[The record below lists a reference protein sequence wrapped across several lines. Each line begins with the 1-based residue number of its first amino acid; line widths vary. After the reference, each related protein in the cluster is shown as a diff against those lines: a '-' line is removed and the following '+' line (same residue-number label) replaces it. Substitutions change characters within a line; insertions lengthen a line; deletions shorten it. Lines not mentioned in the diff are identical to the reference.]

1 MNLKQL
7 DYFVQVA
14 SHGSLSRA
22 SAALGMGQPALSRHI
37 RGLETELRRNLFH
50 RNGRGVLLTDAGAR
64 FLSYAKGILSQLDG
78 ARAAMAGTDADIG
91 GRVVV
96 GLPPSVGRSVTVPL
110 VRAFRARYPNA
121 QLSLVEG
128 LSASMQEQLLA
139 GRVDLAVL
147 HNPAASPLVAVE
159 PLLTEALCLASP
171 AAEVNARSNAR
182 SKTQLRTA
190 DFDELAG
197 LPLISPSAPHLIRTL
212 VEAEAARRGIELN
225 FSLEVDAVGS
235 LLDLVREGCGHAVVP
250 QSVVWAGLPGGGVV
264 ARRIV
269 RPRLASLLA
278 LVTST
283 RRPATLLSSGTEAI
297 LRALLQ
303 QAMGGSRG
311 GATAQAAAT

>member
-14 SHGSLSRA
+14 AHGSLSRA

-128 LSASMQEQLLA
+128 LSAGMQEQLLA

-147 HNPAASPLVAVE
+147 HNPAASALVAVE

-171 AAEVNARSNAR
+171 AAGVS
-182 SKTQLRTA
+182 SKLKTQSKTA

-297 LRALLQ
+297 LRGLLQ
-303 QAMGGSRG
+303 QAMGGRG
-311 GATAQAAAT
+311 EGKPAQAA

>member
-78 ARAAMAGTDADIG
+78 ARAAMAGTDADVA

-128 LSASMQEQLLA
+128 LSAGMQEQLLA

-147 HNPAASPLVAVE
+147 HNPSASPLVAVE
-159 PLLTEALCLASP
+159 PLLTESLCLASP
-171 AAEVNARSNAR
+171 AAEVKTL
-182 SKTQLRTA
+182 SKTA
-190 DFDELAG
+190 DFGELAG

-303 QAMGGSRG
+303 QAMGDSRG
-311 GATAQAAAT
+311 GATAQAAAA